1 MKEIEV
7 VIDTEELA
15 EFIYE
20 QLLLRGYVPSD
31 EEVEEVADVVFDY
44 LLTKQVVEEIWEED
58 NDS

>member
-1 MKEIEV
+1 MREIEV

-31 EEVEEVADVVFDY
+31 DEVDEVADIVFDY
-44 LLTKQVVEEIWEED
+44 LLTKQVVEEVWDED
-58 NDS
+58 EDE

>member
-44 LLTKQVVEEIWEED
+44 LLTKQVVEEIWEEET
-58 NDS
+58 DS

>member
-7 VIDTEELA
+7 IIDTDELA

-44 LLTKQVVEEIWEED
+44 LLSRHVVEEVWDDEIG
-58 NDS
+58 

>member
-44 LLTKQVVEEIWEED
+44 LLTKQVVEEIWDEE

>member
-1 MKEIEV
+1 MREIEV

-20 QLLLRGYVPSD
+20 QLLRRGYVPSD

-44 LLTKQVVEEIWEED
+44 LLTKQVVEEVWDEETD
-58 NDS
+58 